1 MPGETQSLE
10 DTMRRA
16 GWVASFAVALAS
28 GAGVANASCAG
39 AIQQMEASGRL
50 TPKAQQYLDKAK
62 DNLGKK
68 THAERD
74 CLSWVDAADQE
85 MAKSSRRY
93 GRNDDRYE
101 RRDQRYSDRD
111 RDYDRY
117 DRRTEGSGSSRD
129 PVGRRLDG
137 LGR

>member
-1 MPGETQSLE
+1 
-10 DTMRRA
+10 MRRA
-16 GWVASFAVALAS
+16 IRTTSVAVFVVSMA
-28 GAGVANASCAG
+28 GAAHASCAG
-39 AIQQMEASGRL
+39 AIQQLEASGRL

-62 DNLGKK
+62 ENLNKQ

-85 MAKSSRRY
+85 MARSSPRY
-93 GRNDDRYE
+93 GRADRYD
-101 RRDQRYSDRD
+101 RSDRRYSERDLDR
-111 RDYDRY
+111 RY

-129 PVGRRLDG
+129 PVGRLLDD